1 MTYDPFHDTIYRAM
15 TTPQIEEAADRAR
28 FTYRQATIRTARAH
42 LKRMKEEQAKATAAM
57 AAALDSAL
65 QDDLVAR
72 NNRILRG
79 EECIGRPGACIAC
92 KRTHIYDVI
101 EEPDYP
107 TDDCQR
113 LVTYRDLGLPSPIV
127 AMSPTSAL
135 KANLYQ
141 AGPYQI
147 TEYDDG
153 HSTVAEIA
161 YCDPA
166 GHVATTFQ
174 FRVK

>member
-1 MTYDPFHDTIYRAM
+1 MTYDPFHDTIYRAV
-15 TTPQIEEAADRAR
+15 TTPQIEEAADKAR
-28 FTYRQATIRTARAH
+28 FTYRQATIRTAREH
-42 LKRMKEEQAKATAAM
+42 FKRMKEEQAKATVAM

-65 QDDLVAR
+65 QDELVAR

-92 KRTHIYDVI
+92 KRTHIYEVI

-113 LVTYRDLGLPSPIV
+113 LVTYRDLGLPSP
-127 AMSPTSAL
+127 MLPPTL
-135 KANLYQ
+135 KTNLYQ

-153 HSTVAEIA
+153 HSTVAEVA
-161 YCDPA
+161 YRDPA
-166 GHVATTFQ
+166 GHVSNTFH
-174 FRVK
+174 FKVK

>member
-1 MTYDPFHDTIYRAM
+1 MTYDPFHDTIYRAV
-15 TTPQIEEAADRAR
+15 TTPQIEEAADKAR
-28 FTYRQATIRTARAH
+28 FTYRQATIRTAREH
-42 LKRMKEEQAKATAAM
+42 FKRMKEEQAKATVAM

-65 QDDLVAR
+65 QDELVAR

-92 KRTHIYDVI
+92 KRTHIYEVI

-113 LVTYRDLGLPSPIV
+113 LVAYRDLGLPSP
-127 AMSPTSAL
+127 MPPKTSR
-135 KANLYQ
+135 YR
-141 AGPYQI
+141 AGPYRI
-147 TEYDDG
+147 TEYHDSHG
-153 HSTVAEIA
+153 TLAEVA

-166 GHVATTFQ
+166 GQVATI
-174 FRVK
+174 FRFKVK